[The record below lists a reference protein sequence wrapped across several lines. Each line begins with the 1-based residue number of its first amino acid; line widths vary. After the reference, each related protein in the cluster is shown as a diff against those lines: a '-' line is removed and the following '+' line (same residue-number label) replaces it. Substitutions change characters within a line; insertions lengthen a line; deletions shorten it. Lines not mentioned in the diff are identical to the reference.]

1 MQLLVCRLGQ
11 RLGPTIIIAPVRR
24 LIGLTAA
31 SCIQTD
37 LAQPYISA
45 LVAPAFSPPTT
56 FACAEPE
63 PRAVT
68 RDDFHFFD

>member
-31 SCIQTD
+31 SCIHLTM
-37 LAQPYISA
+37 ACISA
-45 LVAPAFSPPTT
+45 IVAPVFSPPAT
-56 FACAEPE
+56 FACADPV
-63 PRAVT
+63 VT
-68 RDDFHFFD
+68 PGDFEIID